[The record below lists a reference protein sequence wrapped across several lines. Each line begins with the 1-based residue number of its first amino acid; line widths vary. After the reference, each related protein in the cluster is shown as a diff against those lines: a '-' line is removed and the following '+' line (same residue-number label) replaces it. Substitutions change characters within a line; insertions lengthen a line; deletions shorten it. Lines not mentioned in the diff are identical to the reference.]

1 MEMQT
6 THIAIGELSKRTG
19 VNIETVR
26 YYERIGLMLDPL
38 RTEGGHRVYDD
49 EQVKRLT
56 FIARSRQL
64 GFSLKEIRTLMS
76 LVDRGNYSCD
86 EVNAL
91 TVRHL
96 DKVRAKIADL
106 QRLAQTLEEIS
117 AKCSGGKAPECPIF
131 DALYDDA
138 NLSQRRPLGTLGS

>member
-1 MEMQT
+1 LRAADIT
-6 THIAIGELSKRTG
+6 IGELSKRTG

-26 YYERIGLMLDPL
+26 YYERIGLMPNPA
-38 RTEGGHRVYDD
+38 RTEGGHRLFDG

-76 LVDRGNYSCD
+76 LVDQGDYSCD

-91 TVRHL
+91 TRRHL

-106 QRLAQTLEEIS
+106 QRLAKTLEEIS
-117 AKCSGGKAPECPIF
+117 AKCDGGKAPECPIF
-131 DALYDDA
+131 DALYDVGGPKSLVPGRA
-138 NLSQRRPLGTLGS
+138 A

>member
-1 MEMQT
+1 MRAPNFT
-6 THIAIGELSKRTG
+6 IGELSKRTG

-26 YYERIGLMLDPL
+26 YYERIGLMPDPL
-38 RTEGGHRVYDD
+38 RTRGGHRVFDD

-56 FIARSRQL
+56 FIARSRRL

-76 LVDRGNYSCD
+76 LVDQGNYSCD

-91 TVRHL
+91 TLRHL

-106 QRLAQTLEEIS
+106 QRLAKTLEQIS
-117 AKCSGGKAPECPIF
+117 AKCDGGTAPECPIF
-131 DALYDDA
+131 DALYDA
-138 NLSQRRPLGTLGS
+138 RAPNSLPRGPTS

>member
-1 MEMQT
+1 MGAPNFT
-6 THIAIGELSKRTG
+6 IGELSTRTG

-26 YYERIGLMLDPL
+26 YYERIGLMPEPP

-86 EVNAL
+86 EINAL

-96 DKVRAKIADL
+96 DKVRAKITDL

-117 AKCSGGKAPECPIF
+117 AKCDGGQAPECPIF
-131 DALYDDA
+131 DALHDGVDM
-138 NLSQRRPLGTLGS
+138 SR

>member
-1 MEMQT
+1 MRAADIT
-6 THIAIGELSKRTG
+6 IGELSKKTG

-26 YYERIGLMLDPL
+26 YYERIGLMPDPI
-38 RTEGGHRVYDD
+38 RTEGGHRLFDG
-49 EQVKRLT
+49 EQVKRLS

-76 LVDRGNYSCD
+76 LVDQGDYSCD

-96 DKVRAKIADL
+96 DNVRAKIADL
-106 QRLAQTLEEIS
+106 QRLARTLEEIS
-117 AKCSGGKAPECPIF
+117 AKCEGGTTPECPIF
-131 DALYDDA
+131 EALYDGTD
-138 NLSQRRPLGTLGS
+138 LSH